1 MQLIEKTMPLAVSYK
16 IVTQP
21 KMNRTKKKVSAAVG
35 MLTAL
40 GLTAF
45 QNAPISFFFFRN
57 PTTCSKTFLM
67 LSPHKIHKIKLDR
80 EYIFVIHLLIYS
92 FLLEILKKLRLNLL
106 LEANKKL

>member
-1 MQLIEKTMPLAVSYK
+1 MPLAVSYK

-21 KMNRTKKKVSAAVG
+21 KMNRTKQKVSAVVR

-45 QNAPISFFFFRN
+45 QNAQIKFFFRN

-67 LSPHKIHKIKLDR
+67 FSPYKIHKMKLDR
-80 EYIFVIHLLIYS
+80 EYIFVDIFFS
-92 FLLEILKKLRLNLL
+92 FRNTEKIAIKFIIEGKQKNLK
-106 LEANKKL
+106 A